1 VLFQKLNIKEP
12 LELTIIIINYN
23 VCNEVDNCLES
34 IYKLLKNIDFEV
46 IVVDNNS
53 PNRDILA
60 LESKYPQVNFE
71 FLNENLGFG
80 KANNYGINIS
90 KGKYILFLNPDTV
103 IVQDFVSPIVDFI
116 KNNKSAGAC
125 GPMLVYEDL
134 NFQNSFGNRMG
145 LLYETAEA
153 FMFISAYR
161 KLFRLLRKKDILAGN
176 VIEVGWLSGACI
188 LIKTDLV
195 KKVNGFDADYFLNYE
210 DIDLCRKVEEL
221 GYNNYYFPA
230 YKCIHLDHSS
240 QNKNYENLVL
250 TRYES
255 RLVYSS
261 KHYGIFSR
269 SFVFCVHVI
278 GILFRILTISF
289 FFKGSEKSQRR
300 RGYIQALKLYLT

>member
-161 KLFRLLRKKDILAGN
+161 KLFRLLR
-176 VIEVGWLSGACI
+176 
-188 LIKTDLV
+188 
-195 KKVNGFDADYFLNYE
+195 
-210 DIDLCRKVEEL
+210 
-221 GYNNYYFPA
+221 
-230 YKCIHLDHSS
+230 
-240 QNKNYENLVL
+240 
-250 TRYES
+250 
-255 RLVYSS
+255 
-261 KHYGIFSR
+261 
-269 SFVFCVHVI
+269 
-278 GILFRILTISF
+278 
-289 FFKGSEKSQRR
+289 
-300 RGYIQALKLYLT
+300 